1 MAASTFER
9 YLARQIYGSV
19 GFVLVGFLALFAF
32 FDLIQELGDLGK
44 GAYHLREIFGYV
56 LLSVPAHAYELLPVV
71 VLIGT
76 LYVLAHLASNSEYTV
91 MRVSGLAPLRA
102 AGMLMRIGL
111 AFVALTFLVGEWI
124 APYAEETAQSLR
136 MRALS
141 SLIGQDLGSGLWLKD
156 ARSFVNIREAR
167 SAETVTGVRIYEFD
181 AAYQLRL
188 ASAAARADYRGAGL
202 WQLSDVVQ
210 TRFTGEGP
218 RVERFAVAEWRSEIN
233 PDLLNVLI
241 VVPDRMSIWGLYK
254 YVRHL
259 AENRQKTERYQIAMW
274 KKIFYPFA
282 TLVMMALALPF
293 AYIHARAGMV
303 GVKVFSGIMLGI
315 FFHMLNSLFA
325 HVGLL
330 QNWPP
335 IAAAMVP
342 GVAFFLGAVLM
353 MWWVERR

>member
-19 GFVLVGFLALFAF
+19 AFVLVGFLALFAF

-44 GAYHLREIFGYV
+44 GAYQLREIFVFV

-76 LYVLAHLASNSEYTV
+76 LYVLSHLASNSEYTV

-111 AFVALTFLVGEWI
+111 AFVALTLVVGEWI
-124 APYAEETAQSLR
+124 SPYAEEAAQSLR

-156 ARSFVNIREAR
+156 ARSFINIREAR
-167 SAETVTGVRIYEFD
+167 SAEKVTGVRIYEFD
-181 AAYQLRL
+181 SAYQLRV
-188 ASAAARADYRGAGL
+188 ASSAASADYRGAGL
-202 WQLSDVVQ
+202 WQLTDVVQ
-210 TRFTGEGP
+210 TRFTEQGP
-218 RVERFAVAEWRSEIN
+218 RVERFPVAEWRSEVN
-233 PDLLNVLI
+233 PELLNVLI
-241 VVPDRMSIWGLYK
+241 VVPDRMSIWGLFK
-254 YVRHL
+254 YIRHL
-259 AENRQKTERYQIAMW
+259 SENRQKTERYQIAMW

-335 IAAAMVP
+335 IAAAIVP
-342 GVAFFLGAVLM
+342 GVGFFLGAVMM